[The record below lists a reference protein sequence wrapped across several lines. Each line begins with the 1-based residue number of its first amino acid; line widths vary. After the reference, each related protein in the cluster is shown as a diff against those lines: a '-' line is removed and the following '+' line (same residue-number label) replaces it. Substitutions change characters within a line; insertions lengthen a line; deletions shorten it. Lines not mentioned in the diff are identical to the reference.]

1 MSGTF
6 AVLLIS
12 PKGEKIDKLLLH
24 MTQPV
29 DGQMDER
36 ASYVAL
42 SRATALD
49 NLFMVG
55 PITLDQLR
63 HKPKQDIAAALGFLQ
78 RLDKATVTAFLDDP
92 SVFTPVTIAS
102 SATRYDRPRRNDRPG
117 QHGSD
122 DPAGGR
128 GCGGS
133 ARPADAGGNRVP
145 LVTFLAP
152 NSQNN
157 CFFNASIASTLA
169 AYDGQPLLSEAS
181 STPSARK
188 FFSAVDL
195 VRRNMHRGGLP
206 EDVLVRCCFA
216 ILRTCSINN
225 NGLIRLNTLLTVQF
239 SRPVVSTFTRWSWR
253 IRATSS

>member
-1 MSGTF
+1 M
-6 AVLLIS
+6 L
-12 PKGEKIDKLLLH
+12 
-24 MTQPV
+24 
-29 DGQMDER
+29 
-36 ASYVAL
+36 
-42 SRATALD
+42 
-49 NLFMVG
+49 
-55 PITLDQLR
+55 
-63 HKPKQDIAAALGFLQ
+63 
-78 RLDKATVTAFLDDP
+78 
-92 SVFTPVTIAS
+92 
-102 SATRYDRPRRNDRPG
+102 
-117 QHGSD
+117 
-122 DPAGGR
+122 
-128 GCGGS
+128 
-133 ARPADAGGNRVP
+133 

-239 SRPVVSTFTRWSWR
+239 SRPAVSTFTRWSWR
-253 IRATSS
+253 IRATLS